1 MHTNLGNVQ
10 WLLSRTQSLAIFLL
24 SSASFVH
31 VQTRA
36 HKSPITTAYTCS
48 CVPRVSGTDGATV
61 VSGKRQEEPQT
72 LACGADVTE
81 VDKRWCRLDV
91 LTSISH
97 NYVVCLL
104 VVGGGG
110 GGLEAEQLRM
120 LKNETK

>member
-1 MHTNLGNVQ
+1 MGNEGGMEGLGYLTLSRLNRHTCTHTCTHMHTNLGNVQ

-48 CVPRVSGTDGATV
+48 CVPRVSGTDEATV

-81 VDKRWCRLDV
+81 VDKRWCRL
-91 LTSISH
+91 
-97 NYVVCLL
+97 
-104 VVGGGG
+104 
-110 GGLEAEQLRM
+110 
-120 LKNETK
+120 